1 MLGEHD
7 DESDLRIQLWQNKD
21 VLNFEAERHVKVLKM
36 EMFLVI
42 IAFFLATPEGRVT
55 DFFWL

>member
-21 VLNFEAERHVKVLKM
+21 VLNFEAERHVNVLKM
-36 EMFLVI
+36 ETFLVHYN
-42 IAFFLATPEGRVT
+42 FFPCNT
-55 DFFWL
+55 